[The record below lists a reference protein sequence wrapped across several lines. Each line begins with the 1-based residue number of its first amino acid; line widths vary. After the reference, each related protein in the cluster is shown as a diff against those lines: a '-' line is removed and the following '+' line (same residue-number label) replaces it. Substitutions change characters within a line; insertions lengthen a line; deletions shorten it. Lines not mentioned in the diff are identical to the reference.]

1 MIQLPPNPINPE
13 ILTHMD
19 EGDDGAVVK
28 ILGLMMEMVLGR
40 DGG

>member
-13 ILTHMD
+13 ILTHVD

-28 ILGLMMEMVLGR
+28 ILGLMMETVLRR